1 VARGR
6 SDKRNRKSPGG
17 AARAKPA
24 AKLARPRKSAFPEI
38 EQLVEL
44 MDRHG
49 LVEVD
54 FESGKDGSRRFR
66 VSRAAVAPPVALH
79 APSSAAAAAHA
90 AASARSAGEPAAA
103 PPPAAESLHVFKSP
117 MVGTFYRA
125 PSPEAPPF
133 TSVGDKVDEHTTVCI
148 IEAMKVMNEITP
160 DTAGEIVS
168 IEVENGEAVEY
179 GQPLFLIRPK

>member
-1 VARGR
+1 MRRGR
-6 SDKRNRKSPGG
+6 
-17 AARAKPA
+17 AAG
-24 AKLARPRKSAFPEI
+24 RPSAFPEI

-54 FESGKDGSRRFR
+54 FESNKDGSRRFR
-66 VSRAAVAPPVALH
+66 VSRAAASAPLALH
-79 APSSAAAAAHA
+79 GGHAAPAPAHA
-90 AASARSAGEPAAA
+90 SPAAGA
-103 PPPAAESLHVFKSP
+103 RTAAETSAPDETLHVFKSP

-133 TSVGDKVDEHTTVCI
+133 ASVGDKIDEHTTVCI

-160 DTAGEIVS
+160 DATGEIVS

-179 GQPLFLIRPK
+179 GQPLFLIRPA